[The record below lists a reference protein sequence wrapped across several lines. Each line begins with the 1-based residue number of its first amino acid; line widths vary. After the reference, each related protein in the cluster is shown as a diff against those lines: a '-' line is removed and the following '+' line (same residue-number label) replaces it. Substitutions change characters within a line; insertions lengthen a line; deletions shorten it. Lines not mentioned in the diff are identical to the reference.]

1 MADDKN
7 NFDENKNNNDEYRF
21 DELDALEPP
30 SENYD
35 ESMPNEDIPAQNLK
49 AGGQRE
55 QIIRKS
61 LMVGGGLV
69 ALILVY
75 KLFATLFSGKS
86 AEVDLKPVTP
96 PVITEAKP
104 FVAPPKPIVAAPM
117 DKVAELE
124 NKLNAIGNN
133 NQSTQ
138 EKMMVLNNQVESLSN
153 DITRLNQQ
161 MATLNQSLQ
170 RTQTM
175 MQSQSQEIARLL
187 AKVNQPKL
195 VKRPT
200 VRKPVVRV
208 SYAIQAVIPGRAW
221 LIGSNGS
228 TITVR
233 DGSVVPG
240 YGRIKMIDSVQGKIY
255 TSSGRMIEFSPQD
268 S

>member
-1 MADDKN
+1 MADKQN
-7 NFDENKNNNDEYRF
+7 NDENKNNQDEYRF
-21 DELDALEPP
+21 DELDAMENP

-35 ESMPNEDIPAQNLK
+35 ESMQNEALPQQTLK
-49 AGGQRE
+49 ATDQRE

-69 ALILVY
+69 TLIVVY
-75 KLFATLFSGKS
+75 KLFTTLFGTKP
-86 AEVDLKPVTP
+86 AEADLKPVPTP
-96 PVITEAKP
+96 VAEVQP
-104 FVAPPKPIVAAPM
+104 FVESPKPVVAVAA

-124 NKLNAIGNN
+124 TKFNAFSISNQNTQDMVGN
-133 NQSTQ
+133 
-138 EKMMVLNNQVESLSN
+138 LNNKVQSLSS
-153 DITRLNQQ
+153 DVSRLNQQ
-161 MATLNQSLQ
+161 IETLNQSLQ

-175 MQSQSQEIARLL
+175 IQSQSQEIARLL
-187 AKVNQPKL
+187 AKASQPRYIH
-195 VKRPT
+195 RPV
-200 VRKPVVRV
+200 VRKPVIRV

-255 TSSGRMIEFSPQD
+255 TTSGRMIEFSPQD